1 MAGPCER
8 ANHISSE
15 SRRDMIEVGR
25 FQLDPEMRTLR
36 RGGETVP
43 LGSRAFDIL
52 AVVARARGR
61 LVSKHEL
68 MSAVWPQTVVE
79 ENNIQVHLS
88 TLRKVLGDDRGLLV
102 TVPGRGYQLLQTSKA
117 MPARTIRR
125 VPVPKT
131 TLIGRDQD
139 VRQVRAML
147 DRAHVLTLV
156 GAGGIGKTSLAI
168 EALRQAADDFDEAP
182 CVVELSALKTRQDVL
197 HAIAQGCGLQN
208 ADSALRLA
216 DLAESLA
223 PLKTLILLDNAE
235 HVIEHVAEAVEA
247 IIAENDVL
255 YILVTS
261 REPLRI
267 MGETLY
273 RVDPLVVP
281 APDCTVA
288 ELHSCPAVDLFLQRA
303 NSLHGRLKPDENEI
317 RLVAEICRRLDGIP
331 LAIELAAARVLALGI
346 EGVCRRLDDRMAILA
361 GGYRTALP
369 RHQTLRATF
378 DWSFALLD
386 QDTKALFRRLAI
398 FGGAFTFE
406 ALSAIACDEDLS
418 PASAIDGISELV
430 GKSLVNVEF
439 DGPVAAYR
447 LSESTRAYAL
457 EKLNAEGEFQSM
469 SMRLAALKTSDNKP
483 QPTECSLID

>member
-15 SRRDMIEVGR
+15 PRRDMIEVGR

-52 AVVARARGR
+52 SVVARARGR
-61 LVSKHEL
+61 LVTKDEL
-68 MSAVWPQTVVE
+68 MNAVWPQTVVE

-88 TLRKVLGDDRGLLV
+88 AVRKVLGDDRGLLV
-102 TVPGRGYQLLQTSKA
+102 TVPGRGYQLLQSSKA
-117 MPARTIRR
+117 MPARATRR
-125 VPVPKT
+125 VPIAKT
-131 TLIGRDQD
+131 ALIGRDQD
-139 VRQVRAML
+139 VRHVCAML
-147 DRAHVLTLV
+147 DRTHVLTLV

-168 EALRQAADDFDEAP
+168 EAIRQTADDFEEAP
-182 CVVELSALKTRQDVL
+182 CVIELAALKTRQDVL
-197 HAIAQGCGLQN
+197 QAIALSCGMQGSSN
-208 ADSALRLA
+208 LA
-216 DLAESLA
+216 DIAASLA
-223 PLKTLILLDNAE
+223 PLKALLLLDNAE
-235 HVIEHVAEAVEA
+235 HVVEYIAEVVEA
-247 IIAENDVL
+247 IVAENDAL
-255 YILVTS
+255 RIIVTS

-273 RVDPLVVP
+273 RVDPLAVA
-281 APDCTVA
+281 APDCSEA
-288 ELHSCPAVDLFLQRA
+288 ELRVCPAVDLFLQRA
-303 NSLHGRLKPDENEI
+303 NSLHGRLAPEDAEL

-386 QDTKALFRRLAI
+386 HDTKALFRRLAI
-398 FGGAFTFE
+398 FAGAFTFE
-406 ALSAIACDEDLS
+406 ALCAVACDEELS
-418 PASAIDGISELV
+418 AASAIDGISELV

-457 EKLNAEGEFQSM
+457 EKLHAEGEYQRM
-469 SMRLAALKTSDNKP
+469 SMRLASLEKSGLKPHSK
-483 QPTECSLID
+483 ECSLID